1 MQCPC
6 VSIDVTDSEMAM
18 TPQAP
23 QSPPPQEKLEDDADL
38 NLDEI
43 DTYFADDVDAENLP
57 NNDEIPLADEVLA
70 TQETDTETYTETDTK
85 DVSVEDVEAEIPTA
99 EEAEAEIPTILDT
112 NADDSMTQELDISEE
127 LIGGSDMSQP
137 IRSRKELQ
145 KLLQSY
151 GYPKNLGTQIWDQG
165 VRTMMEQG
173 RINLARKGNKPI
185 GGELEKIVEDLER
198 QIDALANL
206 PQEIRDK
213 LKRKFL

>member
-1 MQCPC
+1 MG
-6 VSIDVTDSEMAM
+6 VTDSEMAM

-23 QSPPPQEKLEDDADL
+23 QTPPPQEKLEEDADL

-43 DTYFADDVDAENLP
+43 DTYFADDVDAENLQDS
-57 NNDEIPLADEVLA
+57 DEIPLAEEVTA
-70 TQETDTETYTETDTK
+70 TQVIDTE
-85 DVSVEDVEAEIPTA
+85 DVLVEDVEAEIPT
-99 EEAEAEIPTILDT
+99 TTDDT
-112 NADDSMTQELDISEE
+112 DVDDSMTQAPDVSEE
-127 LIGGSDMSQP
+127 LLGGSDISQP

-185 GGELEKIVEDLER
+185 GGELEKIVADLER

-206 PQEIRDK
+206 PQEVRDK